1 MTQGHPGVD
10 RDNKMDSLSA
20 CLSESF
26 MVNTDRA
33 AIRVLSDD
41 QMFISGVCA
50 LLARV
55 APCGQGAILDD
66 TREQM
71 LFIDLNHLT
80 HSLFHLVR
88 ALAHLPSSYRVVF
101 WTAQQPAH
109 TLNFLRLIENASFI
123 HKKASLL
130 DIERA
135 MREILCGQRFITP
148 QVKHTFMS
156 SNGPGRVSEET
167 FTILDN
173 MMSGVRVKCIAAKLH
188 TADKSVY
195 SKIRQFREKLS
206 LLRKSDFLS
215 FIHDIS

>member
-1 MTQGHPGVD
+1 
-10 RDNKMDSLSA
+10 MDSLSA
-20 CLSESF
+20 WLSESF
-26 MVNTDRA
+26 MINTDRT
-33 AIRVLSDD
+33 AIYVLSDD

-80 HSLFHLVR
+80 HPLFHLVR
-88 ALAHLPSSYRVVF
+88 ALTPLSSCYRVVF
-101 WTAQQPAH
+101 WTAHQPAH
-109 TLNFLRLIENASFI
+109 ILNFLRVIENASFI

-130 DIERA
+130 ETEQAIHQ
-135 MREILCGQRFITP
+135 ILSGRRFITP

-173 MMSGVRVKCIAAKLH
+173 IMSGVRVKCIAAKLH

-195 SKIRQFREKLS
+195 SKIRQFRDKLS